1 MAYEKLGDYKTAM
14 ENFKLSNS
22 KSEYSDAF
30 REYRKQFIAD
40 NLWYLLAGV
49 VLLVVVIAVATK
61 LISKKIKSA
70 SNAAYSV
77 LENKYTFPIYT
88 LTHPSDGFGQFK
100 YRTDLPSWGISA
112 LIVVVMF
119 FVNVIQYFGTGYCF
133 NDNTAADYSIL
144 STLLATVVIYVLFV
158 VGNWAVC
165 SLLDGNGKI
174 KEIAS
179 VTAYSL
185 IPYILSQLIC
195 VILSNVLAGS
205 EGIALTIVTAIGFI
219 WTAMLIFVGLGAVN
233 QYYAGKNFWTILLTI
248 FAMIVLAIM
257 IFLFFSL
264 IQQVFY
270 FIGSIWDEYQ
280 LR

>member
-1 MAYEKLGDYKTAM
+1 M
-14 ENFKLSNS
+14 
-22 KSEYSDAF
+22 
-30 REYRKQFIAD
+30 
-40 NLWYLLAGV
+40 LAG
-49 VLLVVVIAVATK
+49 AVALIVLVTVAAK
-61 LISKKIKSA
+61 LISKKIKGA
-70 SNAAYSV
+70 SDAAYSV

-112 LIVVVMF
+112 IIVVILF
-119 FVNVIQYFGTGYCF
+119 FTNVIQYFGTGYCF

-144 STLLATVVIYVLFV
+144 ATLLATVVLYALFV

-165 SLLDGNGKI
+165 SLMDGNGKI

-185 IPYILSQLIC
+185 IPYIVSQLIC
-195 VILSNVLAGS
+195 VILSNFLAGS
-205 EGIALTIVTAIGFI
+205 EGITLTIITAIGVI
-219 WTAMLIFVGLGAVN
+219 WSAMLIFVGLGAVN
-233 QYYAGKNFWTILLTI
+233 QYYAGKNFWTILLTL
-248 FAMIVLAIM
+248 FAMIVLALM

-264 IQQVFY
+264 IQQVLY
-270 FIGSIWDEYQ
+270 FIRSIWDEYQ